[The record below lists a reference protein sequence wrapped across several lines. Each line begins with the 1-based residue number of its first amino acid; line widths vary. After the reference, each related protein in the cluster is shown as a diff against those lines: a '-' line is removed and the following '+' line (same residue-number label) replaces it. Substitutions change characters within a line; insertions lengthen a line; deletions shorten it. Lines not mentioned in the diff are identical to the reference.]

1 MLKKNVIERHIEKIS
16 KLVQTL
22 DWSDGLNSLDKEIL
36 ADQIKVLYA
45 VVSHGSFDMP
55 DALDKLPNSKV
66 SDSHGL
72 ASSNGTAS
80 IPVASTI
87 ETVSHFEPVKV
98 TEVVFEPK
106 VTEPIIPST
115 NGVSIPTVIESP
127 VVETVATVVN
137 TSQSNGHSAEI
148 LVETPVQAPEPKFE
162 PVQAPEPKLEPVQAP
177 EPKFEPVQAP
187 EPKLEPVQAPEP
199 KFEPVHVSVPST
211 HTTSSNG
218 YAELYEIPLGKELA
232 SHLSNLPVKDLND
245 ALGLNEKV
253 LLMNELFD
261 GVNEKFYHTL
271 EKINQMPD
279 FDSAKQYL
287 NQEVVGVY
295 GWMSSEK
302 ISRAK
307 QFIKLV
313 RRKFPNN

>member
-55 DALDKLPNSKV
+55 DALDKLPSSKA

-72 ASSNGTAS
+72 APSNGTAS

-106 VTEPIIPST
+106 VTEPIIPSS
-115 NGVSIPTVIESP
+115 NGVSIPTVVESP
-127 VVETVATVVN
+127 VVEAVATVVS
-137 TSQSNGHSAEI
+137 TAQSNGHSVEI
-148 LVETPVQAPEPKFE
+148 LAETHVQAPEAKF
-162 PVQAPEPKLEPVQAP
+162 EPVQAP
-177 EPKFEPVQAP
+177 EPKFEPVHAP
-187 EPKLEPVQAPEP
+187 EPKFEPVQAPEP
-199 KFEPVHVSVPST
+199 KFEPVHVSMPST
-211 HTTSSNG
+211 HTASSNG
-218 YAELYEIPLGKELA
+218 YAELYEIPMGKELA

>member
-55 DALDKLPNSKV
+55 DALDKLPSSKA

-106 VTEPIIPST
+106 VTEPIIPSN
-115 NGVSIPTVIESP
+115 NGVSIPVVVESP

-148 LVETPVQAPEPKFE
+148 LVET
-162 PVQAPEPKLEPVQAP
+162 
-177 EPKFEPVQAP
+177 PVQAP

>member
-115 NGVSIPTVIESP
+115 NGVSIPVVVESP
-127 VVETVATVVN
+127 IIETVATVMN
-137 TSQSNGHSAEI
+137 TSQSNGQSAEI
-148 LVETPVQAPEPKFE
+148 LAETPVQAPEPKFE
-162 PVQAPEPKLEPVQAP
+162 PVQASEPLFEPVQAP

-187 EPKLEPVQAPEP
+187 EPK
-199 KFEPVHVSVPST
+199 FEPVHVSMPST
-211 HTTSSNG
+211 HTASING

-279 FDSAKQYL
+279 FDTAKQYL

>member
-55 DALDKLPNSKV
+55 DALDKLPSSKA
-66 SDSHGL
+66 SDSQGL

-80 IPVASTI
+80 IPVATTI

-106 VTEPIIPST
+106 VTEPIIPSN
-115 NGVSIPTVIESP
+115 NGVSIPVVVESP

-148 LVETPVQAPEPKFE
+148 LVET
-162 PVQAPEPKLEPVQAP
+162 PVQAP

-279 FDSAKQYL
+279 FDTAKQYL

>member
-55 DALDKLPNSKV
+55 DALDKLPSSKA

-148 LVETPVQAPEPKFE
+148 LTET
-162 PVQAPEPKLEPVQAP
+162 
-177 EPKFEPVQAP
+177 
-187 EPKLEPVQAPEP
+187 PVQAPEP

-211 HTTSSNG
+211 HTASSNG
-218 YAELYEIPLGKELA
+218 YAELYEIPMGKELA

>member
-55 DALDKLPNSKV
+55 DALDKLPSSKA

-106 VTEPIIPST
+106 ETEPIIPST
-115 NGVSIPTVIESP
+115 NGVSIPTVVKSP
-127 VVETVATVVN
+127 VVEAVATVVS
-137 TSQSNGHSAEI
+137 TAQSNGHSAEI

-162 PVQAPEPKLEPVQAP
+162 PVQAPEPK
-177 EPKFEPVQAP
+177 F
-187 EPKLEPVQAPEP
+187 EPVQAPEP
-199 KFEPVHVSVPST
+199 KFEPVHVSMPST
-211 HTTSSNG
+211 HTASING

-261 GVNEKFYHTL
+261 GVNEKFYQTL

-279 FDSAKQYL
+279 FDTAKQYL

>member
-55 DALDKLPNSKV
+55 DALDKLPSSKA

-72 ASSNGTAS
+72 ASNNGSAS

-148 LVETPVQAPEPKFE
+148 LAETPVQAPEPKFE
-162 PVQAPEPKLEPVQAP
+162 PVQAPEPK
-177 EPKFEPVQAP
+177 
-187 EPKLEPVQAPEP
+187 
-199 KFEPVHVSVPST
+199 FEPVHISVPST
-211 HTTSSNG
+211 HTASSNG
-218 YAELYEIPLGKELA
+218 YAELYEIPMGKELA

>member
-55 DALDKLPNSKV
+55 DALDKLPSSKA

-148 LVETPVQAPEPKFE
+148 LTETPVQAPEGGWRSSRQLP
-162 PVQAPEPKLEPVQAP
+162 
-177 EPKFEPVQAP
+177 
-187 EPKLEPVQAPEP
+187 APEP

-211 HTTSSNG
+211 HTASSNG
-218 YAELYEIPLGKELA
+218 YAELYEIPMGKELA

-279 FDSAKQYL
+279 FDSPS
-287 NQEVVGVY
+287 N
-295 GWMSSEK
+295 
-302 ISRAK
+302 IS
-307 QFIKLV
+307 I
-313 RRKFPNN
+313 RRW

>member
-148 LVETPVQAPEPKFE
+148 LVETPVQAPEPK
-162 PVQAPEPKLEPVQAP
+162 
-177 EPKFEPVQAP
+177 
-187 EPKLEPVQAPEP
+187 LEPVQAPEP

>member
-55 DALDKLPNSKV
+55 DALDKLPSSKA

-148 LVETPVQAPEPKFE
+148 LTET
-162 PVQAPEPKLEPVQAP
+162 PVQAP

>member
-55 DALDKLPNSKV
+55 DALDKLPSSKA

-80 IPVASTI
+80 IPVATTI

-115 NGVSIPTVIESP
+115 NGVSIPVVVESP
-127 VVETVATVVN
+127 IVETVATVMN

-148 LVETPVQAPEPKFE
+148 LVET
-162 PVQAPEPKLEPVQAP
+162 
-177 EPKFEPVQAP
+177 PVQAP

-211 HTTSSNG
+211 HTASSNG